1 MDDLLA
7 RLEGDLVRIRALYRF
22 ARRRGGDADL
32 LAQLESFGKGFR
44 TELERFR
51 ATWDPAERKEAV
63 LAAGRVLGRIDGW
76 VLARGGDFAATWRR
90 GEAVGAGARGSR
102 GRTRPNR

>member
-7 RLEGDLVRIRALYRF
+7 RLEGDLIRIRALYRL
-22 ARRRGGDADL
+22 ARERGVSGDE
-32 LAQLESFGKGFR
+32 LAALESLGKTFR

-63 LAAGRVLGRIDGW
+63 LAVGRILGRLDGW
-76 VLARGGDFAATWRR
+76 VATRGAEFGEVWKRIEVAKRRPSRRPPMLAH
-90 GEAVGAGARGSR
+90 
-102 GRTRPNR
+102 